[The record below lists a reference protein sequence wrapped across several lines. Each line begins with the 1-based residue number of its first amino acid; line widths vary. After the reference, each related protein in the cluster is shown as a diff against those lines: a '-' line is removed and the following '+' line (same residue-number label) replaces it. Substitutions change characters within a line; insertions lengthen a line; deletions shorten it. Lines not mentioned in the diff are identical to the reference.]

1 MYKDSIWAREIIA
14 KQGQDGAWG
23 YFHTLS
29 EPDKHSITTEQ
40 ALRRLSMLGYTM
52 EDEPIQKAVSYMSDC
67 LTGKNQTPDRR
78 EKLHDWDIF
87 TDLMLS
93 TWIRRFVNTHKK
105 ANSVASVWADIV
117 SRAFSK
123 GGYAHTDYLSAYQ
136 MAFRKRAQGGR
147 LVDFVSF
154 YQVSLLADQFDE
166 GTESRVVDYILNK
179 ADGIYYIYG
188 QPLSVLPEC
197 FASKQTS
204 RYLGAVE
211 LLAQYRRSLPKLKFT
226 AEWLARNQNEA
237 GRWDM
242 GSGVKDH
249 VYFPLSDS
257 WKNREC
263 RELDCTYRIQAL
275 LSSLDKAPVA

>member
-1 MYKDSIWAREIIA
+1 MPGWEK
-14 KQGQDGAWG
+14 
-23 YFHTLS
+23 
-29 EPDKHSITTEQ
+29 
-40 ALRRLSMLGYTM
+40 
-52 EDEPIQKAVSYMSDC
+52 
-67 LTGKNQTPDRR
+67 QTPDRR

-93 TWIRRFVNTHKK
+93 TWIRRFVSTNEK

-123 GGYAHTDYLSAYQ
+123 GGYEHADYLSAYQ
-136 MAFRKRAQGGR
+136 AAFGKRAQGGR
-147 LVDFVSF
+147 LIDFVSF

-166 GTESRVVDYILNK
+166 GTGSRVVDYILNK
-179 ADGIYYIYG
+179 GDGIYYIYD
-188 QPLSVLPEC
+188 QPVSVLPEC
-197 FASKQTS
+197 FTSKQAS

-211 LLAQYRRSLPKLKFT
+211 LLAQYRRSLPKLKFI
-226 AEWLARNQNEA
+226 AEWLARNQIQA

-263 RELDCTYRIQAL
+263 RELDCTYRIQGL
-275 LSSLDKAPVA
+275 LSSLGKETCS